1 MAEMGRNTGGA
12 GDVKIGVI
20 GGSGLY
26 QMSALK
32 VQDERQLATPFGD
45 PSDAYVIG
53 ELEGRRVAFLPRHG
67 RGHRLL
73 PTELNYRANIYGFKV
88 LGVEQLISVSAVGS
102 MKLEYKPTDIVVPDQ
117 FYDRTRHRVDTFF
130 GNGLVAHV
138 SLARPICPRLI
149 DVGVEA
155 ARAAGATVHRGGT
168 YVNMEGP
175 QFSTRAESEI
185 YRSHGVDVIGMTNL
199 TEARLAREAEIC
211 YVSLAM
217 ITDYDCWHETEEAV
231 SGEGVMEVIRQNV
244 VMSQEVVRQM
254 VARLPDERQGCACP
268 EALRFALITE
278 PSRVPRATLQA
289 LAPLIGKYMPAAAAA
304 PEPAPAPGA
313 VADGTGA
320 GGSGAGG
327 GA

>member
-1 MAEMGRNTGGA
+1 MAETGGI
-12 GDVKIGVI
+12 GIGVI

-26 QMSALK
+26 QMAGLR
-32 VQDERQLATPFGD
+32 VAEERHLDTPFGE

-53 ELEGRRVAFLPRHG
+53 DLEGRRVAFLPRHG

-73 PTELNYRANIYGFKV
+73 PSELNYRANIYGFKL

-102 MKLEYKPTDIVVPDQ
+102 MKIEYKPTDIVVPDQ

-138 SLARPICPRLI
+138 SLAKPICPRLI
-149 DVGVEA
+149 EVGVEA

-211 YVSLAM
+211 YVSLSM
-217 ITDYDCWHETEEAV
+217 VTDYDCWHETEEAV
-231 SGEGVMEVIRQNV
+231 SGEGVMEVIGKNV
-244 VMSQEVVRQM
+244 IMSQEVVRQI
-254 VARLPDERQGCACP
+254 VARLTGERRGCPCP
-268 EALRFALITE
+268 EALRHALITE
-278 PSRVPRATLQA
+278 PSRIPDATLQA
-289 LAPLIGKYMPAAAAA
+289 LAPLVGRYIARASRG
-304 PEPAPAPGA
+304 
-313 VADGTGA
+313 
-320 GGSGAGG
+320 
-327 GA
+327 

>member
-1 MAEMGRNTGGA
+1 MLET
-12 GDVKIGVI
+12 GDVRIGVI

-26 QMSALK
+26 QMAALE
-32 VQDERQLATPFGD
+32 VAEERRLETPFGA
-45 PSDAYVIG
+45 PSDPYVIG
-53 ELEGRRVAFLPRHG
+53 KLEGRRVAFLPRHG

-73 PTELNYRANIYGFKV
+73 PSELNYRANIYGFKL

-117 FYDRTRHRVDTFF
+117 FYDRTRHRIDTFF

-138 SLARPICPRLI
+138 SLAKPICPRLI
-149 DVGVEA
+149 DVGVAA

-211 YVSLAM
+211 YVSLSM
-217 ITDYDCWHETEEAV
+217 VTDYDCWHETEEAV
-231 SGEGVMEVIRQNV
+231 SGEGVMEVIAKNV
-244 VMSQEVVRQM
+244 IMSQEVVRQI
-254 VARLPDERQGCACP
+254 VARLPEERQGCPCP
-268 EALRFALITE
+268 DALRHALITE
-278 PSRVPRATLQA
+278 HSRIPEETLRS
-289 LAPLIGKYMPAAAAA
+289 LAPLVGRYIRRVP
-304 PEPAPAPGA
+304 
-313 VADGTGA
+313 
-320 GGSGAGG
+320 
-327 GA
+327 

>member
-1 MAEMGRNTGGA
+1 MLEA
-12 GDVKIGVI
+12 GDIRIGVI

-26 QMSALK
+26 QMAGLE
-32 VQDERQLATPFGD
+32 VAAERRLETPFGE
-45 PSDAYVIG
+45 PSDPYVIG
-53 ELEGRRVAFLPRHG
+53 TLEGKRVAFLPRHG

-73 PTELNYRANIYGFKV
+73 PSELNYRANIYGFKL

-138 SLARPICPRLI
+138 SLAKPICPRLI

-211 YVSLAM
+211 YVSLSM

-231 SGEGVMEVIRQNV
+231 SGESVMEVIGKNV
-244 VMSQEVVRQM
+244 IMSQEVVRQM
-254 VARLPDERQGCACP
+254 VARLPEERHGCPCP
-268 EALRFALITE
+268 DALRHSLITE
-278 PSRVPRATLQA
+278 HSRIPEATLHA
-289 LAPLIGKYMPAAAAA
+289 LAPLVGRYIRR
-304 PEPAPAPGA
+304 
-313 VADGTGA
+313 A
-320 GGSGAGG
+320 G
-327 GA
+327 